1 MKAHLLS
8 QTPRRNYRDRVC
20 RTQREAEIGLAR
32 ARLNPAEVKVATQAK
47 RERWPIL
54 ARGSYFAGGETFV
67 RLASPDSW
75 RSYYLAREGIVEVN
89 AAAYDAT

>member
-8 QTPRRNYRDRVC
+8 QTPRRNCRDRVC
-20 RTQREAEIGLAR
+20 RTQRTAGIGLAR
-32 ARLNPAEVKVATQAK
+32 ARLNPAEVRVAAQAK
-47 RERWPIL
+47 CERWPIL
-54 ARGSYFAGGETFV
+54 ARGAYFAGGETFV

-75 RSYYLAREGIVEVN
+75 RSFYLAREGIVEVS